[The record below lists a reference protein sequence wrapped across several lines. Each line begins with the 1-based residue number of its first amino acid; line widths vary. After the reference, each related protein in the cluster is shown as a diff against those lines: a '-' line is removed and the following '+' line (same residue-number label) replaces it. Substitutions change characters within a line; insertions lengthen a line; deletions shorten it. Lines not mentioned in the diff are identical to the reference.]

1 MHERF
6 ELVLDEK
13 LILTV
18 LIDAR
23 FLDKAATPAAEM
35 HERFELGLDEK
46 LILTVLI
53 DGMQV
58 S

>member
-23 FLDKAATPAAEM
+23 FLDKAATPAEM
-35 HERFELGLDEK
+35 HERFELVLDE
-46 LILTVLI
+46 
-53 DGMQV
+53 DR
-58 S
+58 